1 MQPIVPE
8 ILAGLSGDVLWAGSL
23 PPRADMVDGSALFD
37 PHQDFRLPPGSHQA
51 FDIAYL
57 VERDLGQI
65 KQWPLVLDEA
75 LRALRPG
82 GVLVVRARQ
91 SAFLSVFQF
100 ANFIERWT
108 GGAYEL
114 IDQTLSDLQFVISL
128 RLGHGAP
135 RPASAADFSFAIITD
150 GRRPE
155 AVKTFIR
162 SVLRADHHGGA
173 SSEILI
179 CGPDSILSDL
189 GPLAK
194 RIVHVPQ
201 SDRFASVGWITHKKN
216 ALVAKATRENV
227 LIAHDRYSVPDDF
240 LLRMAD
246 FGGDFGVV
254 VPHQV
259 TTEGFGL
266 PDWVM
271 LSDDLNW
278 TTPGWMEFGD
288 YHPFAYVNG
297 GVIIA
302 KTRLLAA
309 IRWSELLLWGQAEDV
324 DLSRRLD
331 RAGIV
336 ARPCRSLLLTSEP
349 PRKGF
354 IEGFERLPW
363 LEDAYAQTEA
373 PDWGGET
380 PIGPMGLALA
390 EAPRRVAGN
399 APIEMEA
406 ELDLTGAKS
415 PSAFVAQ
422 GLILPR
428 DWRPTGPGLRWSG
441 AEAPVF
447 SFRLPVLDDD
457 VSLRISFATA
467 GDLAG
472 LLGIR
477 VNAMDRPFEVV
488 DDRTLQVRLPHLDA
502 TESHLFHV
510 WLVRPPVGPLTPLS
524 PVTLTSVRVSRR
536 HDDFAYRPGK
546 EIVFASDGAGKL
558 VMGRGW
564 RPQESWGVWAADRS
578 AELIFHLA
586 EPPRRRLK
594 FVSTIQTVAGP
605 ALPEQVVSIHFGD
618 KELGRWTLSPLRSRR
633 EVRVAL
639 PRRLDSREI
648 RLTFRSKRLI
658 SHAAQPG
665 GIDDRLL
672 GVGLVKCALV
682 EGR

>member
-8 ILAGLSGDVLWAGSL
+8 ILAGLSGDVLWAGSK
-23 PPRADMVDGSALFD
+23 PPRADMADGSALFD
-37 PHQDFRLPPGSHQA
+37 PRLDFRLPPGSHQA
-51 FDIAYL
+51 FDIVFL
-57 VERDLGQI
+57 VEHDLGKV

-82 GVLVVRARQ
+82 GVLVVRAHQ
-91 SAFLSVFQF
+91 SALLSVFQF

-108 GGAYEL
+108 GGAHTL
-114 IDQTLSDLQFVISL
+114 VDQTVSDLQFVISI
-128 RLGHGAP
+128 RLAHAAP
-135 RPASAADFSFAIITD
+135 RPASATDFSFGVITD

-155 AVKTFIR
+155 AIRTFIQ
-162 SVLRADHHGGA
+162 SVLRADHQLGV

-179 CGPDSILSDL
+179 CGPDSVVADL
-189 GPLAK
+189 GVLAK

-201 SDRFASVGWITHKKN
+201 SDRFANAGWITHKKN
-216 ALVAKATRENV
+216 ALVARATRENI
-227 LIAHDRYSVPDDF
+227 LIAHDRYSAPDDF
-240 LLRMAD
+240 LSNMAA

-302 KTRLLAA
+302 KTRLLASV
-309 IRWSELLLWGQAEDV
+309 RWSELLLWGQAEDV
-324 DLSRRLD
+324 DLSRRLGV
-331 RAGIV
+331 AGIV
-336 ARPCRSLLLTSEP
+336 ARPCRSVLLTSEP

-363 LEDAYAQTEA
+363 LDDAYAQTEGH
-373 PDWGGET
+373 DWGGATPVGPMALALTET
-380 PIGPMGLALA
+380 P
-390 EAPRRVAGN
+390 RTVAGN

-406 ELDLTGAKS
+406 EFDLTGAVP
-415 PSAFVAQ
+415 PSTLAAQ

-428 DWRPTGPGLRWSG
+428 DWRPTGPGLRWSE
-441 AEAPVF
+441 AEAPVV
-447 SFRLPVLDDD
+447 SFRLPVLEDD
-457 VSLRISFATA
+457 VSLRLGFASA
-467 GDLAG
+467 RDRAEVVG
-472 LLGIR
+472 LR
-477 VNAMDRPFEVV
+477 VNAADLPFEVL
-488 DDRTLQVRLPHLDA
+488 DDRTIQVRLPHLQPAD
-502 TESHLFHV
+502 SHLFHV
-510 WLVRPPVGPLTPLS
+510 WLVRREDAPLTLS
-524 PVTLTSVRVSRR
+524 SVRVSRR
-536 HDDFAYRPGK
+536 HHDADYQLGDLIRFA
-546 EIVFASDGAGKL
+546 ADGNGKL

-564 RPQESWGVWAADRS
+564 RTQETWGVWAADRS
-578 AELIFHLA
+578 ADLIFHLA
-586 EPPRRRLK
+586 GNPGRRLT
-594 FVSTIQTVAGP
+594 VVATIQTVAGP
-605 ALPEQVVSIHFGD
+605 SLPEQVVSVDMGG

-633 EVRVAL
+633 EVRFAL
-639 PRRLDSREI
+639 PRRFEGREV

-658 SHAAQPG
+658 AHAAQPG
-665 GIDDRLL
+665 GVDDRRL
-672 GVGLVKCALV
+672 GVGIVKCAIV